1 MALYLG
7 MNRTLFTA
15 FREAIA
21 TFRANFFH
29 TFLSMLGIIIGVGAL
44 VGILSVID
52 GLEASAQQQIAATT
66 DLQMLVV
73 NARQS
78 REVDGVRVRY
88 DSTLRFGPEDV
99 AAIQAKV
106 PPDAVVLGR
115 GMSRSLVSVI
125 GDTLTTA
132 AAAVAAT
139 LPARTDSVELLAGR
153 RLNASDVAANR
164 KVAVINLPLAE
175 RLEEGLGK
183 GKAVGTEIGLFQD
196 TFRVVGVEAKTIDQE
211 PPAVLVPVVSLKPA
225 ARESIDLTIM
235 VQAPTVEDIP
245 ELEEQVRT
253 ALLAQH
259 PGAEERIDVVYNQ
272 FRVDQMAKAFLV
284 FRIVMGFIVG
294 LSVLI
299 GGIGVMNVLLI
310 SVTERTREIGLRKA
324 MGAQRRD
331 IIGQFL
337 VESITI
343 AAVGSFF
350 GLVLGMLATL
360 AVVPVIS
367 YFAEVDFP
375 VVFSVGTL
383 LTVASVALLIGIIFG
398 TYPALK
404 AARLDPV
411 DAIRHE

>member
-1 MALYLG
+1 
-7 MNRTLFTA
+7 MNRTLVTA
-15 FREAIA
+15 LREALA

-29 TFLSMLGIIIGVGAL
+29 TFLSTLGIIIGVGAL

-52 GLEASAQQQIAATT
+52 GLEATAQEQISATT

-73 NARQS
+73 RPQQS
-78 REVDGVRVRY
+78 RTIDGVRVPY
-88 DSTLRFGPEDV
+88 DTTLRFGAADV
-99 AAIQAKV
+99 AALQAAV
-106 PPDAVVLGR
+106 GPEAVVLGR
-115 GMSRSLVSVI
+115 GASRSLVTVV

-132 AAAVAAT
+132 AVAAAVT

-153 RLNASDVAANR
+153 RLQAADAAARR
-164 KVAVINLPLAE
+164 KVAVVNAVLADKLTE
-175 RLEEGLGK
+175 SPQRTS
-183 GKAVGTEIGLFQD
+183 AVGVAIGVYQD
-196 TFRVVGVEAKTIDQE
+196 TFTIVGVEAKTTEQE
-211 PPAVLVPVVSLKPA
+211 PPAVILPVASLPPA
-225 ARESIDLTIM
+225 VQESVALTIM
-235 VQAPTVEDIP
+235 VKAPSVEAIEALQDR
-245 ELEEQVRT
+245 VRT
-253 ALLAQH
+253 VLLAQH
-259 PGAEERIDVVYNQ
+259 PGAEDRIEVVYNQ
-272 FRVDQMAKAFLV
+272 FRVDQLARGFLV

-294 LSVLI
+294 LSVLV

-337 VESITI
+337 VESIAI
-343 AAVGSFF
+343 AAVGSLC

-360 AVVPVIS
+360 GVVPLIR
-367 YFAEVDFP
+367 YFTEIDFP
-375 VVFSVGTL
+375 VVFSAGTL
-383 LTVASVALLIGIIFG
+383 LTVAVVALLIGVVFG

>member
-1 MALYLG
+1 
-7 MNRTLFTA
+7 MNRTLYTA

-21 TFRANFFH
+21 AFRANFFP

-52 GLEASAQQQIAATT
+52 GLETAAREQIATTT

-73 NARQS
+73 RPQQQ
-78 REVDGVRVRY
+78 RMVDGIRVRY
-88 DSTLRFGPEDV
+88 DSTLRFSPADI
-99 AAIQAKV
+99 AAIRESV
-106 PPDAVVLGR
+106 GTEVAVTGR
-115 GMSRSLVSVI
+115 STTQSLVRVV

-132 AAAVAAT
+132 AVVAAVTIPYRKDTVA
-139 LPARTDSVELLAGR
+139 LLAGR
-153 RLNASDVAANR
+153 RLAISDAEEGQ
-164 KVAVINLPLAE
+164 KVAVINATLADKLRE
-175 RLEEGLGK
+175 THPV
-183 GKAVGTEIGLFQD
+183 ASVVGTEIGLYQD
-196 TFRVVGVEAKTIDQE
+196 TFRVVGVEAKTLEQE
-211 PPAVLVPVVSLKPA
+211 PPAVIVPVSSLKPA
-225 ARESIDLTIM
+225 VRATVDLTIM
-235 VQAPTVEDIP
+235 VKAPSVELIDGLKERIR
-245 ELEEQVRT
+245 E

-259 PGAEERIDVVYNQ
+259 PGAAARIEIVYNQ
-272 FRVDQMAKAFLV
+272 YRVEQMARGFLV

-294 LSVLI
+294 LSVLV

-343 AAVGSFF
+343 AAVGSCC

-360 AVVPVIS
+360 AIVPVIS
-367 YFAEVDFP
+367 HFTEVDFP

-383 LTVASVALLIGIIFG
+383 LIVAGAALLIGIIFG